1 MDSIEKFIYTG
12 RSKNDL
18 IRYIPGITKPAY
30 QGQLEETLTKKTY
43 ADDTYKRH
51 RVAEF
56 NVQLTDNQYMNF
68 RNMHLVFPMKIK
80 KITNNA
86 TNLDATLMTVN
97 NVFVHWIKEIDI
109 KRYGDEIPI
118 LPLINAVDI
127 YKYSDAM
134 LKFEEDDTLKT
145 YQHHLLY
152 SKKNVK
158 LPTGKDRRSH
168 YTTNDAHAGKRTDDN
183 LDDRIADQ
191 LQTEFYYRISLRFLC
206 GLGLVNQPVKFNS
219 KWLLTFETDYQRL
232 FESKANQAND
242 ALPDSVDA
250 KIIFTSTRYIL
261 YEQFKLEDNCGII
274 SKV

>member
-1 MDSIEKFIYTG
+1 M
-12 RSKNDL
+12 
-18 IRYIPGITKPAY
+18 Y

-43 ADDTYKRH
+43 ADDTYKGH

-56 NVQLTDNQYMNF
+56 NVQLTNNQYMNF
-68 RNMHLVFPMKIK
+68 RNVHLIFPMKIK

-118 LPLINAVDI
+118 LPLINTVDI

-134 LKFEEDDTLKT
+134 LKFEEDDALKT
-145 YQHHLLY
+145 YHHHLLY
-152 SKKNVK
+152 SKKKVK

-191 LQTEFYYRISLRFLC
+191 LQTEFYYRIPLRFLS

-219 KWLLTFETDYQRL
+219 KWF
-232 FESKANQAND
+232 
-242 ALPDSVDA
+242 
-250 KIIFTSTRYIL
+250 
-261 YEQFKLEDNCGII
+261 
-274 SKV
+274 